1 MEPYD
6 SDSMSADGIVDEM
19 MPNDFDWRR
28 MVRKYPLASLAVAA
42 LGGYVLGRSRGEE
55 VLATLSLFAADAVSS
70 QVNDLL
76 GKDLL

>member
-6 SDSMSADGIVDEM
+6 NDSMSADSVVDEL
-19 MPNDFDWRR
+19 MPSDFDWRK
-28 MVRKYPLASLAVAA
+28 MVRKYPLASLAIAG

-55 VLATLSLFAADAVSS
+55 ILALLSLFAADAVSG

-76 GKDLL
+76 GKDVL

>member
-6 SDSMSADGIVDEM
+6 SNSMSADSVVDEL
-19 MPNDFDWRR
+19 MPSDFDWRR
-28 MVRKYPLASLAVAA
+28 TIRKYPLASLAVAA

-55 VLATLSLFAADAVSS
+55 ILASLSLFAADTVSG

-76 GKDLL
+76 GKDVL

>member
-6 SDSMSADGIVDEM
+6 NDSMSADSVVDEL
-19 MPNDFDWRR
+19 MPSDFDWRK
-28 MVRKYPLASLAVAA
+28 MVRKYPLASLAVAG

-55 VLATLSLFAADAVSS
+55 ILALLSLFAADAVSG

-76 GKDLL
+76 GKDVL

>member
-6 SDSMSADGIVDEM
+6 NDSMSADSVVDEL
-19 MPNDFDWRR
+19 MPSDFDWRE
-28 MVRKYPLASLAVAA
+28 MVRKYPLASLAIAG

-55 VLATLSLFAADAVSS
+55 ILALLSLFAADAVSG

-76 GKDLL
+76 GKDVL